1 MMTGKMAVKNEQ
13 STAGIKPPSRIDNWK
28 MFDRISKRYD
38 LLNHLLSFRQDIR
51 WRGRVSGLLPRR
63 KGLELLDLATGTGDM
78 LIELAGNKNVVSS
91 VGLDMAG
98 KMLEI
103 SRRKLTSLELNDR
116 ASLIRSDAE
125 SIPCADASF
134 DLVSIAFG
142 IRNMVDLS
150 LSFSEI
156 YRVLRPNGRALI
168 LEFSLPKNRL
178 IRSLYLVYFTHI
190 LPRLGAAIS
199 GDRYAYN
206 YLMKT
211 VATFPYGQEFC
222 ALMERAGFV
231 NVKATTLSFGI
242 ATIYQG
248 DRIPTDNQAESTA
261 RPGTD

>member
-1 MMTGKMAVKNEQ
+1 MAVRNEQ

-51 WRGRVSGLLPRR
+51 WRGQVSGFLPQRP
-63 KGLELLDLATGTGDM
+63 GLELLDLATGTGDL
-78 LIELAGNKNVVSS
+78 LIELARHENVASS

-103 SRRKLTSLELNDR
+103 GSRKLASSNLDDR

-125 SIPCADASF
+125 SIPCADSSF

-150 LSFSEI
+150 RSLSEI
-156 YRVLRPNGRALI
+156 YRVLRPNGRTLI
-168 LEFSLPKNRL
+168 LEFSLPGNKL
-178 IRSLYLVYFTHI
+178 LKSLYLVYFRHI

-199 GDRYAYN
+199 GDRQAYG

-211 VATFPYGQEFC
+211 VATFPYGEQFC
-222 ALMERAGFV
+222 SHMEQAGFV
-231 NVKATTLSFGI
+231 NVKANPLTFGI

-248 DRIPTDNQAESTA
+248 DRPHQSNQTAASTG
-261 RPGTD
+261 RGND